1 MPVRVL
7 SPGQAADVTG
17 VLCAA
22 FGDYPVMR
30 YVLGPAPDYPERLRT
45 LVGFFVAARVLR
57 GDLLLGIRN
66 PAHELVAAAL
76 VTLPGDRDP
85 PPSFEDTREAIWRK
99 LGEGARTRYEAY
111 GAATR
116 AFDIGE
122 RHHHLNMI
130 GVRPA
135 ELGRGYAR
143 ALLEHVHR
151 VASEDRHSA
160 GVSLTTE
167 VPRNLALYRYFGY
180 REHGHAVVSPELET
194 WGMFRPRDAAP
205 SGDSPTRPTPSG

>member
-7 SPGQAADVTG
+7 SPGEAADVTG
-17 VLCAA
+17 LLCAA
-22 FGDYPVMR
+22 FDDYPVMR
-30 YVLGPAPDYPERLRT
+30 YVLGPAPDYAERLRT

-66 PAHELVAAAL
+66 PAQELVAAAL

-85 PPSFEDTREAIWRK
+85 PPALEETREASWRK
-99 LGEGARTRYEAY
+99 LGDGARIRYEAY

-143 ALLEHVHR
+143 TLLDHVHR
-151 VASEDRHSA
+151 AAAEDPRSA

-167 VPRNLALYRYFGY
+167 AKPNVALYEHFGY
-180 REHGHAVVSPELET
+180 RQVGHATVSPELES
-194 WGMFRPRDAAP
+194 WGMFRPREAAP
-205 SGDSPTRPTPSG
+205 AAG